1 MEDAIEDLIALALE
15 FKNGGAAA
23 PPGGAAAPDPP
34 DSESNSSAKASSIFC
49 RLHRFPDPPSHDNNP
64 VIRLPSEFRS
74 SAIASFLATSIL
86 FKLGAPPFHIN
97 LWVSCVSF
105 NVDPR
110 LYILIQ
116 ILSR

>member
-1 MEDAIEDLIALALE
+1 MVEDAIEDLIALALE

-23 PPGGAAAPDPP
+23 PPAPDPP

-49 RLHRFPDPPSHDNNP
+49 RFYRFPDLPPHDNNP

-74 SAIASFLATSIL
+74 SAIASVLVTSIL

-97 LWVSCVSF
+97 SWVSCVSF

-110 LYILIQ
+110 LHILIK